1 MVLHIL
7 LDRDDGLILHYG
19 NDSTSGI
26 MTTIDG
32 TGHNGNT
39 FESYGNL
46 LFFRFLSVVIL
57 LFESSPFSGRSH
69 AFEGKCKSR
78 FLATD
83 CIS

>member
-1 MVLHIL
+1 MMVLHIL

-46 LFFRFLSVVIL
+46 LFFRFLSGRNNEAKGFNL
-57 LFESSPFSGRSH
+57 TYRSG
-69 AFEGKCKSR
+69 K
-78 FLATD
+78 
-83 CIS
+83 I